1 MSGAERRRARLSR
14 KPGGR
19 WQASLYLGRD
29 RVTGRARRVYQTF
42 PDLPA
47 DELEAAVRSW
57 ESRCVAAADLGVGTS
72 VGELMAAHVDALEA
86 AHGSPKTVET
96 YRGCARRAAPLA
108 GLDVADVRPV
118 DVESLYLELF
128 RQGLSRSTVR
138 VERSFLLACWTR
150 WCALGIAPTNPVR
163 LARLTASGERHA
175 DARAL
180 DAAQAASLE
189 ASLRDVALG
198 PAGAARRERGRA
210 PAMCALI
217 ALWTGMR
224 VGEVC
229 ALRRSDFA
237 ESDGGGACLHVS
249 GTVDSRGRRSERTK
263 GRLSRMVTVGTD
275 EAAEVRLW
283 CRMQAPRVGGGAA
296 SPLVSR
302 DGTFLRP
309 PMVSRWFAAYA
320 RGLGLPPWVRFHTLR
335 HTHATLLVAAGVD
348 VETLRERL
356 GHRSAATTLDYYG
369 HAMPGGHRD
378 PAQVMHEVIERGRV
392 S

>member
-1 MSGAERRRARLSR
+1 MSAAERRRARLSR

-57 ESRCVAAADLGVGTS
+57 ESRCVAAADMGVGTT
-72 VGELMAAHVDALEA
+72 VGELMGAHVDALEA
-86 AHGSPKTVET
+86 AHGAPKTVET

-108 GLDVADVRPV
+108 DLDVADVRPV

-138 VERSFLLACWTR
+138 VERAFLLACWTR
-150 WCALGIAPTNPVR
+150 WCALGVAPTNPVA
-163 LARLTASGERHA
+163 LARLTASGEHHA

-180 DAAQAASLE
+180 DAEQASSLE
-189 ASLRDVALG
+189 ASLRGVALG
-198 PAGAARRERGRA
+198 PAGPARREGARA
-210 PAMCALI
+210 PAMCALL

-229 ALRRSDFA
+229 ALRRSDVTEVA
-237 ESDGGGACLHVS
+237 GGGACLHVS

-263 GRLSRMVTVGTD
+263 GRRSRMVTVGPD
-275 EAAEVRLW
+275 EAAEVAAW
-283 CRMQAPRVGGGAA
+283 ESMQARAVGDGA
-296 SPLVSR
+296 SLPLVSR
-302 DGTFLRP
+302 DGSFLRP
-309 PMVSRWFAAYA
+309 PAISRWFARYA

-369 HAMPGGHRD
+369 HAMPGGYRD
-378 PAQVMHEVIERGRV
+378 PAAVMHDVIERGRE